1 MNDVT
6 LFISAEQD
14 TSIELTHFIASGGAI
29 LESKSTKVEVGNVDN
44 VEKYMDGATEIKFG
58 NDPKSRIDTPK
69 IILKEYNLNIN
80 RSLFSESFGV
90 EELKLLA
97 YVRDGQTG
105 DTLTADQ
112 DFDLE
117 QCGKKPTAIKFSEE
131 KVSPRSPIS
140 VQLKGPSEGYCGYR

>member
-1 MNDVT
+1 M
-6 LFISAEQD
+6 
-14 TSIELTHFIASGGAI
+14 
-29 LESKSTKVEVGNVDN
+29 
-44 VEKYMDGATEIKFG
+44 EIKFE
-58 NDPKSRIDTPK
+58 NDPESRIDTPK

-80 RSLFSESFGV
+80 RPLFSESFGV
-90 EELKLLA
+90 EEFKLLA

-131 KVSPRSPIS
+131 KV
-140 VQLKGPSEGYCGYR
+140 